1 MPMTDFVTRLD
12 LHGATSEDHAA
23 RDVIVKRADF
33 SAGVRSA

>member
-23 RDVIVKRADF
+23 RDAVMTRADF